1 MAFIAGAVIIGGAA
15 IYAGGHDDY
24 SRYREYTRHN
34 KYGDAELRNQISR
47 KENSVSNKES
57 DVESLRWQMNENFNS
72 RINELKREKNYSGL
86 NSSPSNIIYS
96 VKADMRREL
105 DAEISRDKQEL
116 ESIDKMITRINEIEL
131 QVKRG

>member
-1 MAFIAGAVIIGGAA
+1 MAFIAGAVVIGGAVV
-15 IYAGGHDDY
+15 YVGGHDDY
-24 SRYREYTRHN
+24 SDYHSRHSN
-34 KYGDAELRNQISR
+34 HRKYGDAELRNQISR

-86 NSSPSNIIYS
+86 NSDPSNIIYS

-116 ESIDKMITRINEIEL
+116 ESIDKMIARINEIAL
-131 QVKRG
+131 QSTR

>member
-1 MAFIAGAVIIGGAA
+1 MAFIAGIIVGGAA
-15 IYAGGHDDY
+15 FYVGSHDDY

-57 DVESLRWQMNENFNS
+57 DVESFRRRMNENFNS

-86 NSSPSNIIYS
+86 NSDPSNIIYS

-116 ESIDKMITRINEIEL
+116 ESIDKMIARINEIEL

>member
-116 ESIDKMITRINEIEL
+116 ESIDKMITRINEIEV